1 MHCATYCSSG
11 NMRITCSTCAPQVTR
26 QDTRPYGTAEIT
38 CHDTC
43 AFVLQEKTALVKS
56 LQAAAA
62 AAIRRASEEGGS
74 ARSGS
79 MDGSQRAIIRD
90 LSQKVSDLCRELAD
104 ARRQQH
110 LAQASC
116 SVPNAP

>member
-1 MHCATYCSSG
+1 M
-11 NMRITCSTCAPQVTR
+11 
-26 QDTRPYGTAEIT
+26 
-38 CHDTC
+38 
-43 AFVLQEKTALVKS
+43 KS

-74 ARSGS
+74 SARGS

-110 LAQASC
+110 MAQASLLLHGACWRAGYRQRKLERRTPC
-116 SVPNAP
+116 SLQKP

>member
-1 MHCATYCSSG
+1 M
-11 NMRITCSTCAPQVTR
+11 
-26 QDTRPYGTAEIT
+26 
-38 CHDTC
+38 
-43 AFVLQEKTALVKS
+43 KS

-62 AAIRRASEEGGS
+62 AAIRRAGEEGGS
-74 ARSGS
+74 SARGS

-110 LAQASC
+110 LAQAGC
-116 SVPNAP
+116 SAPLCAYTMLESRALVVLCVT

>member
-1 MHCATYCSSG
+1 M
-11 NMRITCSTCAPQVTR
+11 
-26 QDTRPYGTAEIT
+26 
-38 CHDTC
+38 
-43 AFVLQEKTALVKS
+43 KS

-62 AAIRRASEEGGS
+62 AAIRRASEEGGG

-110 LAQASC
+110 IAQASC
-116 SVPNAP
+116 FGTQCLLYLFCLIQSLLGRHGNGNICCEAGPPMLMVCS